1 MIKVFNS
8 TFENSLRM
16 ILLLSEFNSSELLD
30 RLYTTDFL
38 TVYGRDFGLAP
49 INLNGDND
57 FEYSELQ
64 SRKVVCKN
72 ALRELVLNGLVI
84 PIKDQTGIRYQINDE
99 GKEYADSLQSEYAM
113 AYRENAEAAIK
124 YVEKYSDR
132 QIISMINRMST
143 DSVRGGGH
151 E

>member
-16 ILLLSEFNSSELLD
+16 ILLLNEFDSSELLD

-38 TVYGRDFGLAP
+38 AVYGRDFGVASE
-49 INLNGDND
+49 NLNGDND
-57 FEYSELQ
+57 FKYSEFQ
-64 SRKVVCKN
+64 SRKTVCRN
-72 ALRELVLNGLVI
+72 ALKELVLNGLVT
-84 PIKDQTGIRYQINDE
+84 PIKDQTGIRYQINDA
-99 GKEYADSLQSEYAM
+99 GKEYADSLQSEYAV
-113 AYRENAEAAIK
+113 AYRENADAAIK

-143 DSVRGGGH
+143 DSVRGGSH

>member
-16 ILLLSEFNSSELLD
+16 ILLLNEFDSSELLD
-30 RLYTTDFL
+30 RLYTTDFR
-38 TVYGRDFGLAP
+38 TVYGRDFGLASE
-49 INLNGDND
+49 NLNGDND
-57 FEYSELQ
+57 FKYSEFQ

-99 GKEYADSLQSEYAM
+99 GKEYADSLHSEYAM

-124 YVEKYSDR
+124 YVEKYSDH